1 MKAIIPVAGMGSR
14 LRPHTY
20 TIPKVMLNVAGKPII
35 GHIFDKLIEDG
46 ITEATVIIGYKGD
59 VIENYLRSNYSIP
72 IDFVEQSELLG
83 LGHSIWVAQR
93 TFSDSEPIF
102 IILGD
107 TIFDV
112 DLKKV
117 LGGKNSSLGVK
128 WVEDP
133 RRFGVAEVEDGKIK
147 KLIEKPEKPT
157 SNLAIV
163 GLYYI
168 TNPKK
173 LKDSLNYLV
182 DNNVRTKNEYQLTD
196 ALQKMIKEGETF
208 TTFNVEGWYDCGKP
222 ETLLSTNQV
231 LLSMKGTNAKIPG
244 VVINP
249 PVFIHPNAKIK
260 NSVIGPNTTI
270 GENAIISDS
279 IITNSIIG
287 TEAKVDAS
295 LLNESIVG
303 NGALISGRFRKIN
316 VGDMTE
322 IDFS

>member
-46 ITEATVIIGYKGD
+46 VTEATVIIGYKGD
-59 VIENYLRSNYSIP
+59 VIESYLRANYNIP
-72 IDFVEQSELLG
+72 IDFVEQTELLG

-93 TFSDSEPIF
+93 TFSDSEPVF

-117 LGGKNSSLGVK
+117 LGGKHSSLGVK

-133 RRFGVAEVEDGKIK
+133 RRFGVAEVEDSHIK

-173 LKDSLNYLV
+173 LKDALNYLV
-182 DNNVRTKNEYQLTD
+182 DNNIRTKNEYQLTD
-196 ALQKMIKEGETF
+196 ALQSMISDGETF
-208 TTFNVEGWYDCGKP
+208 NTFNVEGWYDCGKP

-270 GENAIISDS
+270 GENAVISDS
-279 IITNSIIG
+279 IVVNSIIG
-287 TEAKVDAS
+287 SEAKVDAS
-295 LLNESIVG
+295 LLSESIIG
-303 NGALISGRFRKIN
+303 NGAFISGRFRKIN

-322 IDFS
+322 IDFQ

>member
-59 VIENYLRSNYSIP
+59 VVENYLRSNYNIP
-72 IDFVEQSELLG
+72 IDFVEQNELLG

-117 LGGKNSSLGVK
+117 LKGKHSSLGVK

-133 RRFGVAEVEDGKIK
+133 RRFGVAEVEEGNIK
-147 KLIEKPEKPT
+147 RLIEKPENPT

-168 TNPKK
+168 TKPKK
-173 LKDSLNYLV
+173 LKDALNHLM
-182 DNNVRTKNEYQLTD
+182 DNNIRTKNEFQLTD
-196 ALQKMIKEGETF
+196 ALQNMISEGEKF

-231 LLSMKGTNAKIPG
+231 LLSMKGSNAKISG

-270 GENAIISDS
+270 GENAIINDS
-279 IITNSIIG
+279 IIINSIIG
-287 TEAKVDAS
+287 TDATVQTA
-295 LLNESIVG
+295 LLRESIVG
-303 NGALISGRFRKIN
+303 NGACITGHYRKTN

-322 IDFS
+322 IDF

>member
-20 TIPKVMLNVAGKPII
+20 TLPKVMLSVAGKPII

-46 ITEATVIIGYKGD
+46 ITEATVIIGYMGD
-59 VIENYLRSNYSIP
+59 VIEKYLRSHYSIP
-72 IDFVEQSELLG
+72 IDFVEQPELLG

-93 TFSDSEPIF
+93 TFSDTEPVF

-117 LGGKNSSLGVK
+117 FGSGSSSLGVK
-128 WVEDP
+128 YVEDP
-133 RRFGVAEVEDGKIK
+133 RRFGVAEVENGTVR
-147 KLIEKPEKPT
+147 KLIEKPEHPT
-157 SNLAIV
+157 SHLAMV

-168 TNPKK
+168 TQPGL
-173 LKDSLNYLV
+173 LKESLNYLV
-182 DNNVRTKNEYQLTD
+182 DHNVRTKNEYQLTD
-196 ALQKMIKEGETF
+196 ALQRMIEHGHQF

-231 LLSMKGTNAKIPG
+231 LLSMKAEKADVPG
-244 VVINP
+244 AVVIP
-249 PVFIHPNAKIK
+249 PVFIHPTAKITH
-260 NSVIGPNTTI
+260 SVIGPNTSI
-270 GENAIISDS
+270 GENAVIKNSVIK
-279 IITNSIIG
+279 NSIIG
-287 TEAKVDAS
+287 SEARVETS
-295 LLNESIVG
+295 LLEESIVG
-303 NGALISGRFRKIN
+303 NGALIAGRARRVN

-322 IDFS
+322 LDFK

>member
-59 VIENYLRSNYSIP
+59 VIENYLRSNYTIP

-173 LKDSLNYLV
+173 LKDALNYLV

-270 GENAIISDS
+270 GENAVIEDS
-279 IITNSIIG
+279 IISNSIIG